1 MMMMTAM
8 PARKP
13 SGPSIPPSGSEE
25 VSCGGFPPSWGAPR
39 TVVLPAQRV
48 PGASVCPP
56 RRVPPVPPLQA
67 SCCTPAAGSPTAAAS
82 WRSRCPASRL
92 LPGSMALTRRPEAT
106 AEGPAFV
113 PAPAGATAGCRMDR
127 TVPLHFGHRDHPQLR
142 AEHCVYTCGCGCTCV
157 GARVGA
163 RVGVW
168 HRKPFDSGLLPQ
180 GAQASPFHPACRCW
194 GCGYTGEAPGTSR
207 LCLALGDIARTLVT
221 VGRSCCSAC
230 NTRTGVCWAEP
241 AARWK

>member
-1 MMMMTAM
+1 MMAM

-13 SGPSIPPSGSEE
+13 YGPSIPPSGSEE
-25 VSCGGFPPSWGAPR
+25 VSCGGFPPSWGAQGQQCCQPSGCW
-39 TVVLPAQRV
+39 V
-48 PGASVCPP
+48 PVCVPP
-56 RRVPPVPPLQA
+56 RRVPRVPLLQA

-82 WRSRCPASRL
+82 WRSRWPASRL
-92 LPGSMALTRRPEAT
+92 LPRSTALTRRPEAT
-106 AEGPAFV
+106 AEGPEFV

-127 TVPLHFGHRDHPQLR
+127 TVPLHFGHRDHPQLK

-180 GAQASPFHPACRCW
+180 GPHASPLHPACRCW

-207 LCLALGDIARTLVT
+207 LCLALGDNRSHFGH
-221 VGRSCCSAC
+221 GRSLVLQCL
-230 NTRTGVCWAEP
+230 
-241 AARWK
+241 